1 MYHLDSSNLEDFET
15 HDLLDA
21 IDHLDMARSH
31 LGDGVNHE
39 PPELRKDLFRL
50 HTLAMSVVNDGNREK
65 AEEMLNL
72 AADLEIQVGEVIEAL
87 ESVNEVLGQLTSIDP
102 DALEEDED
110 EEDSW

>member
-21 IDHLDMARSH
+21 IDHLDMARNH

-50 HTLAMSVVNDGNREK
+50 HTALLKKSKTNQSYSFLLAC
-65 AEEMLNL
+65 
-72 AADLEIQVGEVIEAL
+72 
-87 ESVNEVLGQLTSIDP
+87 
-102 DALEEDED
+102 
-110 EEDSW
+110 